1 MCLQAL
7 QKSFANQTTM
17 MSKTAVEEVDEV
29 KKSQILS
36 PFLLQLNLVKI
47 VKFRKIVE
55 KVKRRKI
62 RFWSFVLELNPV
74 DQSIHEIIISIIL
87 QVPYSYQ
94 CRTCS
99 LVQVP
104 PPSLINPPLQV
115 DKLLCF
121 VINLTV
127 GLYELPF

>member
-1 MCLQAL
+1 MKLCEVSLQAL

-99 LVQVP
+99 LIQVSP
-104 PPSLINPPLQV
+104 CS
-115 DKLLCF
+115 D
-121 VINLTV
+121 
-127 GLYELPF
+127 

>member
-1 MCLQAL
+1 MKFCEVCLQAL

-47 VKFRKIVE
+47 FKFSYTAE
-55 KVKRRKI
+55 KVKRRQI

-74 DQSIHEIIISIIL
+74 KQSKHGIMISCTQKLCL
-87 QVPYSYQ
+87 QISKSYYLY
-94 CRTCS
+94 T
-99 LVQVP
+99 
-104 PPSLINPPLQV
+104 LQGTT
-115 DKLLCF
+115 F
-121 VINLTV
+121 NQ
-127 GLYELPF
+127 F